1 MAAAEKSEKSF
12 DPEPPGLPT
21 TASMASFTSDTAS
34 GLMMLVLCNGLA
46 ADDLVSVLE
55 SLRADSKK
63 ASSHKRRELYWE
75 GYGAM
80 VNCLSSVEGKAYCF
94 LKYTVFEGE
103 GTAEYVELTKR
114 QKGLVTGGCDI
125 LARKNRPDSDEKK
138 SVAGGG
144 PWAASWGEDEAKS
157 AYEDICTAEPVIYL
171 SNDGVY
177 VSTKHKRV
185 QCKSYSSSPLK
196 SLKDI
201 EKAVSEIAP
210 TLRSISFSG
219 NDVPSILPYNVIV
232 SDVSSAVAATLPSTI
247 GFVNSTSTT
256 EIYEGFIQR
265 RSDHFLAEA
274 EKMIASMLTDVA
286 KSLVPLVC
294 CASMKDAGIARK
306 NSLMK
311 KVYVHESKTKFI
323 EGIKADGDV
332 ELHVISGEPDDS
344 KVFYQY
350 GGIVF
355 ELFYRTDLGV
365 FG

>member
-1 MAAAEKSEKSF
+1 MTSFSAEPS
-12 DPEPPGLPT
+12 
-21 TASMASFTSDTAS
+21 AS

-46 ADDLVSVLE
+46 TDDLVSVIE
-55 SLRADSKK
+55 SLKNDSKK

-80 VNCLSSVEGKAYCF
+80 VNALSSVEGKAYCF
-94 LKYTVFEGE
+94 LKYTVFDGE

-125 LARKNRPDSDEKK
+125 LARKNRPESDEQKAK
-138 SVAGGG
+138 TGGG
-144 PWAASWGEDEAKS
+144 PWAATWGEDDAKM
-157 AYEDICTAEPVIYL
+157 AYEDLCTAEPVIYL

-177 VSTKHKRV
+177 VCTKTKRV
-185 QCKSYSSSPLK
+185 QCKSFSSSPLK

-201 EKAVSEIAP
+201 EKALAEMGP
-210 TLRSISFSG
+210 TLRSVSFSG
-219 NDVPSILPYNVIV
+219 NDVPSVLPYNVILSEV
-232 SDVSSAVAATLPSTI
+232 PSALASTLPSAL
-247 GFVNSTSTT
+247 GAVNTTSTT
-256 EIYEGFIQR
+256 EIYDAFLLR
-265 RSDHFLAEA
+265 RSDHLLAEA
-274 EKMIASMLTDVA
+274 EKMVASMLTDVA

-306 NSLMK
+306 NCLMK

-323 EGIKADGDV
+323 EGIQADGDV
-332 ELHVISGEPDDS
+332 ELHVICGEQDES
-344 KVFYQY
+344 KEFYKY

-355 ELFYRTDLGV
+355 ELFYRTDLAV